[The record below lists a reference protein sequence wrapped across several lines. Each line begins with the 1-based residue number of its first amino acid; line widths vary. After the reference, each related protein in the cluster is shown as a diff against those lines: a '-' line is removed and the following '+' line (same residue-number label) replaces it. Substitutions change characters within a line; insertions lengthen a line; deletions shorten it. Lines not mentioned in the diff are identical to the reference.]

1 MMHNPRHT
9 PALPVKEVRALDR
22 ALSAG
27 DVTVFVDGTA
37 LRLPAAARD
46 AVLDLLVRLGR
57 GEAVT
62 VASAAAESAGS
73 TGSTGSTGSAGSTGS
88 NVPAGTGSGVG
99 EVPLLT
105 TSQAA
110 AAAGISH
117 TYLRNLTDAGVIPVE
132 YRGTHRRIR
141 LADVQAWLA
150 DQRAAKAAGTG
161 PEPAGQ

>member
-1 MMHNPRHT
+1 MTQSPHHT
-9 PALPVKEVRALDR
+9 PALPVSEVRALSR

-57 GEAVT
+57 GEDVVITSGAAPGGEAPAAERAPAD
-62 VASAAAESAGS
+62 ASAARNPAAAAGS
-73 TGSTGSTGSAGSTGS
+73 
-88 NVPAGTGSGVG
+88 N
-99 EVPLLT
+99 VPLLT

-141 LADVQAWLA
+141 LSDVEAWLR
-150 DQRAAKAAGTG
+150 DQQAARTARAAGSEAPG
-161 PEPAGQ
+161 GQ

>member
-1 MMHNPRHT
+1 MTLSPRHT
-9 PALPVKEVRALDR
+9 SALPAPEVRALSR

-57 GEAVT
+57 GEGV
-62 VASAAAESAGS
+62 VVGSGDASEPAAPRPEVPRAEVPAPAISAPG
-73 TGSTGSTGSAGSTGS
+73 TRNGS
-88 NVPAGTGSGVG
+88 N
-99 EVPLLT
+99 VPLLT

-117 TYLRNLTDAGVIPVE
+117 TYLRNLTDAGIIPVE

-141 LADVQAWLA
+141 LSDVEAWLRT
-150 DQRAAKAAGTG
+150 QQAAKTTRAQDGGA
-161 PEPAGQ
+161 PVQE

>member
-1 MMHNPRHT
+1 MTQSPHQT
-9 PALPVKEVRALDR
+9 PALPASEVRALSR

-57 GEAVT
+57 GEDVVITSGAAPGGEAPAAAGRAPAD
-62 VASAAAESAGS
+62 ASAAREPAPAAGS
-73 TGSTGSTGSAGSTGS
+73 
-88 NVPAGTGSGVG
+88 N
-99 EVPLLT
+99 VPLLT

-141 LADVQAWLA
+141 LSDVEAWLR
-150 DQRAAKAAGTG
+150 DQQAARTARAANGETPG
-161 PEPAGQ
+161 GQ

>member
-1 MMHNPRHT
+1 MTQSPHHT
-9 PALPVKEVRALDR
+9 SALPAKEVQALSR

-46 AVLDLLVRLGR
+46 AVLDLLARLGR

-62 VASAAAESAGS
+62 VSSGAASAAGRAA
-73 TGSTGSTGSAGSTGS
+73 A
-88 NVPAGTGSGVG
+88 PAGTAARNAPPRYAPGAPAGNGSG
-99 EVPLLT
+99 VPLLT

-132 YRGTHRRIR
+132 YRGSHRRIR
-141 LADVQAWLA
+141 HSDIEAWLQTQQTA
-150 DQRAAKAAGTG
+150 KSAKAPDQET
-161 PEPAGQ
+161 EQ

>member
-1 MMHNPRHT
+1 M
-9 PALPVKEVRALDR
+9 RALSR

-46 AVLDLLVRLGR
+46 AVLDLLARLGR
-57 GEAVT
+57 GEGVV
-62 VASAAAESAGS
+62 VASDGGAEPAAAPSAQPS
-73 TGSTGSTGSAGSTGS
+73 TAPSGPVPATRSGS
-88 NVPAGTGSGVG
+88 NI
-99 EVPLLT
+99 PLLT

-141 LADVQAWLA
+141 LSDVEAWL
-150 DQRAAKAAGTG
+150 QGQQAAKSARTQGSGAQV
-161 PEPAGQ
+161 EE

>member
-1 MMHNPRHT
+1 MSQSPRRT
-9 PALPVKEVRALDR
+9 SALPAQEVRALSR

-46 AVLDLLVRLGR
+46 AVLDLLVRMGH
-57 GEAVT
+57 GEDVV
-62 VASAAAESAGS
+62 VASGTLPDAGEDAPTQGPPGRTAAREPDARN
-73 TGSTGSTGSAGSTGS
+73 GS
-88 NVPAGTGSGVG
+88 N
-99 EVPLLT
+99 VPLLT

-141 LADVQAWLA
+141 LADVEAWLR
-150 DQRAAKAAGTG
+150 DQQATRTPGAEGNRTAEGR
-161 PEPAGQ
+161 

>member
-1 MMHNPRHT
+1 MTQSPRHT
-9 PALPVKEVRALDR
+9 PALPAQEVRALAR

-37 LRLPAAARD
+37 LRLPSAARD
-46 AVLDLLVRLGR
+46 AVLDVLARLGR
-57 GEAVT
+57 GESVS
-62 VASAAAESAGS
+62 VSS
-73 TGSTGSTGSAGSTGS
+73 
-88 NVPAGTGSGVG
+88 GTGSPSGAGASSGVG
-99 EVPLLT
+99 SSAGVPPANREPTARNGSNVPLLT

-141 LADVQAWLA
+141 LSDVEAWLEE
-150 DQRAAKAAGTG
+150 QQAKSARQQG
-161 PEPAGQ
+161 

>member
-1 MMHNPRHT
+1 MTQSPHFT
-9 PALPVKEVRALDR
+9 PALPAPEARTLDR

-46 AVLDLLVRLGR
+46 AVLDLLARLGR
-57 GEAVT
+57 GEAVS
-62 VASAAAESAGS
+62 VSSGARDGRAAVESSAAAPAASREPAARNGS
-73 TGSTGSTGSAGSTGS
+73 S
-88 NVPAGTGSGVG
+88 
-99 EVPLLT
+99 VPLLT

-117 TYLRNLTDAGVIPVE
+117 TYLRNLTDAGIIPVE

-141 LADVQAWLA
+141 LSDVEAWLEE
-150 DQRAAKAAGTG
+150 QQAKTARGQQG
-161 PEPAGQ
+161 GPAGEQ

>member
-73 TGSTGSTGSAGSTGS
+73 AGSTGS
-88 NVPAGTGSGVG
+88 NVPAGAGSGVG

>member
-1 MMHNPRHT
+1 MTQSPLKT
-9 PALPVKEVRALDR
+9 PALPAAEVRALSR

-46 AVLDLLVRLGR
+46 AVLDLLARLAR
-57 GEAVT
+57 GEAVS
-62 VASAAAESAGS
+62 VASAAGDGAGASA
-73 TGSTGSTGSAGSTGS
+73 
-88 NVPAGTGSGVG
+88 PAPSSSPAASRPAPGASKI
-99 EVPLLT
+99 PLLT

-117 TYLRNLTDAGVIPVE
+117 TYLRNLTDAGIIPVE

-141 LADVQAWLA
+141 LSDVEAWLE
-150 DQRAAKAAGTG
+150 QQAAKGTRTGGVQG
-161 PEPAGQ
+161 PGDS

>member
-1 MMHNPRHT
+1 MT
-9 PALPVKEVRALDR
+9 PTPLRTSPLPAAEVRALSR

-46 AVLDLLVRLGR
+46 AVLDLLARLGR
-57 GEAVT
+57 GEGVV
-62 VASAAAESAGS
+62 VASDDGAEPAASRPAAQPSGAPSAPTTPGARS
-73 TGSTGSTGSAGSTGS
+73 GS
-88 NVPAGTGSGVG
+88 NI
-99 EVPLLT
+99 PLLT

-117 TYLRNLTDAGVIPVE
+117 TYLRNLTDAGIIPVE

-141 LADVQAWLA
+141 LSDVEAWLQA
-150 DQRAAKAAGTG
+150 QQAAR
-161 PEPAGQ
+161 PARTQDSGAQVEE